1 MPLTRPYDDTIRE
14 RAQCDPEFRGL
25 LTTGAVENLLAGD
38 VAVGKIRLRHTVN
51 STIGYEKLG
60 ALMGKTPDDIKRL
73 CHPDY
78 DTSVNDLFEIIKH
91 VQKHEGIRLE
101 VKVCSGK
108 ADCESVVHDAPAES
122 SRTDDGAY
130 TETLKVNDM
139 QATVGVRRAE

>member
-1 MPLTRPYDDTIRE
+1 MPLTRSFDETVRESAQWDHEFRAMLLPDTIDIFLGGEVR
-14 RAQCDPEFRGL
+14 
-25 LTTGAVENLLAGD
+25 
-38 VAVGKIRLRHTVN
+38 VGKISMHQTIYA
-51 STIGYEKLG
+51 TIGYEKLG
-60 ALMGKTPDDIKRL
+60 ELMSKTPDDIKRM

-122 SRTDDGAY
+122 SQPADGAY